1 MEITPAIKDDFLVFD
16 DEAAFS
22 TVIGKLKQSETRS
35 GLVFRKDKYLGVIE
49 KRRLLGTKIDITET
63 KIKPFIQKTPLL
75 NAHADI
81 IKTSYLMYL
90 SNFLFLPVEKDKKII
105 GVVDAL
111 DLIKLGIQLPEVKQF
126 KVSELKL
133 LKPKKID
140 KDDPVSKV
148 VEVMFDEKIDQV
160 PIFEAGKLYGVVS
173 YRDLLNK
180 YLTCPPRREFS
191 TKFNK
196 LASSRSAEPNMP
208 HLANLPVST
217 FSTNDNLITIGKNA
231 SLADAVNLMVKNNV
245 TSLLVMNGTDLE
257 GLLSIKNVLRCF
269 GSLKIPQNFN
279 IRFVGLNELKLNAG
293 QKAALEKIA
302 SNEAF
307 KLQRELHNEFSLVMH
322 IKNNSK
328 EGKQNKYSVHLRIE
342 FPGQEISCSQDDW
355 DFERALRKTFN
366 NAKNKLKSKF
376 KGDSS
381 RRKQYE

>member
-1 MEITPAIKDDFLVFD
+1 MEITPVIKDDFLTFD
-16 DEAAFS
+16 DEATFS
-22 TVIGKLKQSETRS
+22 TVIGKLKQSEMRS
-35 GLVFRKDKYLGVIE
+35 GLVFRKDKYLGLIE
-49 KRRLLGTKIDITET
+49 KRRLLGTKIDITKT

-81 IKTSYLMYL
+81 IETSYLMYQ

-111 DLIKLGIQLPEVKQF
+111 DLIKLGIQLPEIKQF
-126 KVSELKL
+126 KIADLKL
-133 LKPKKID
+133 FKPKKIN

-148 VEVMFDEKIDQV
+148 VDIMFDEKIDQV

-173 YRDLLNK
+173 YHDLLNK
-180 YLTCPPRREFS
+180 YLTCTPKREFS
-191 TKFNK
+191 TKFTK
-196 LASSRSAEPNMP
+196 LANSRGAEPDMP

-217 FSTNDNLITIGKNA
+217 FSTNDNLVTIGKNA
-231 SLADAVNLMVKNNV
+231 FLTEAVVLMVKNNV
-245 TSLLVMNGTDLE
+245 TSVLVMDGTDIE
-257 GLLSIKNVLRCF
+257 GVLSLKNVLRCF

-279 IRFVGLNELKLNAG
+279 IQFIGLKELKLNAE

-322 IKNNSK
+322 IKDNSK
-328 EGKQNKYSVHLRIE
+328 EGKQNKYSVHLRVE
-342 FPGQEISCSQDDW
+342 FPGQIITCAEDDW
-355 DFERALRKTFN
+355 DFETALRKTFN

-376 KGDSS
+376 KGNND